1 MKVKGLS
8 IFEADVWGMPEY
20 RPGVYFILNKSN
32 GKVYVG
38 KSVSVLGRLQEHA
51 CRLIRG
57 NHQNKHLQND
67 YDKYGS
73 DRFFIGVFEYCFRH
87 EIGVKESFWANVA
100 GEDRLYNYQGFQQTP
115 AMLVNLLRTDYIRYN
130 GCHLTGNKKYAASCE
145 PEIVYR
151 SDYLQC
157 DNSDNPLHTLR
168 LKNNRQMSTLREM
181 TAEQIAKSEGVT
193 VDAVRARWNDLRET
207 MPELFA
213 VSFARNIPLSEAQES
228 ALRSAK
234 SAKKKT
240 GTVRAKTADKPEAAQ
255 GTTARP
261 NEIATP
267 ATVKENLTTPPLF
280 NPAYLKAIIYGH
292 AGLIF
297 ADLVILY
304 GVPGA
309 IAGLLVGF
317 FMHSSVSLA
326 DRPELNRT
334 SAFALWI
341 CFGLDGLAWF
351 VHVPAFRDSVSADVS
366 DLVTQFLA
374 GVVCA
379 MSFAALYALRD
390 SKLD

>member
-1 MKVKGLS
+1 MSDMKPDITAAILADKLKVRPDTMARNVRRKLGTGYGLHTPL
-8 IFEADVWGMPEY
+8 D
-20 RPGVYFILNKSN
+20 PGQ
-32 GKVYVG
+32 
-38 KSVSVLGRLQEHA
+38 VSVL
-51 CRLIRG
+51 
-57 NHQNKHLQND
+57 
-67 YDKYGS
+67 
-73 DRFFIGVFEYCFRH
+73 
-87 EIGVKESFWANVA
+87 
-100 GEDRLYNYQGFQQTP
+100 
-115 AMLVNLLRTDYIRYN
+115 
-130 GCHLTGNKKYAASCE
+130 TG
-145 PEIVYR
+145 
-151 SDYLQC
+151 
-157 DNSDNPLHTLR
+157 
-168 LKNNRQMSTLREM
+168 
-181 TAEQIAKSEGVT
+181 
-193 VDAVRARWNDLRET
+193 
-207 MPELFA
+207 
-213 VSFARNIPLSEAQES
+213 
-228 ALRSAK
+228 
-234 SAKKKT
+234 KKKT
-240 GTVRAKTADKPEAAQ
+240 GAVRRSLADNTMAAQ

-261 NEIATP
+261 NEVATP

-292 AGLIF
+292 AVLIF

-317 FMHSSVSLA
+317 FMHSAVALA